1 MSVRCTNLTYG
12 NFGNCVCIEN
22 GTIKLIATIDVGP
35 RIVFFG
41 FCGGPNMLFEDT
53 DRNFVEMNRG
63 YGVWYAYGGH
73 RIWCAPELMP
83 ETYLPDNSPVSV
95 NFENDVLTLTPPKTI
110 FDKQYSLVCRMSED
124 NSVVIENR
132 IRNVSDKPMTFAPW
146 SVTGLAPGGT
156 EFIPL
161 CTDNNGFLPNRTM
174 CLWSYSDIRD
184 ERFTLSNDYALLRQ
198 DPNAEKAFKIGF
210 NVTDGYIGYIN
221 KGQLLKLS
229 LGGYEK
235 VNYPDF
241 CCNFETYTNK
251 LFLECE
257 LLGELKSYEPGETA
271 LITENWELL
280 NWDDNSG
287 DPETFKELIGRN

>member
-1 MSVRCTNLTYG
+1 MSIRCTNLTYG

-41 FCGGPNMLFEDT
+41 FCDGPNMLFEDT

-73 RIWCAPELMP
+73 RIWCAPEQMP

-95 NFENDVLTLTPPKTI
+95 TFENDVLTLTPPKTI
-110 FDKQYSLVCRMSED
+110 FGKQYSLVCKMSEN
-124 NSVVIENR
+124 NSVVIENC

-156 EFIPL
+156 ECIPL

-174 CLWSYSDIRD
+174 CLWSYSDIKD
-184 ERFTLSNDYALLRQ
+184 KRFTLSDGYALLSQ
-198 DPNAEKAFKIGF
+198 NPQAEKAFKVGF
-210 NVTDGYIGYIN
+210 NVTDGYILYIN
-221 KGQLLKLS
+221 KGQNLKIS
-229 LGGYEK
+229 FDGYKK

-241 CCNFETYTNK
+241 CCNFETYTNR

-257 LLGELKSYEPGETA
+257 ILGELKSYEPGETA
-271 LITENWELL
+271 LITEKWELR

-287 DPETFKELIGRN
+287 NPDTI